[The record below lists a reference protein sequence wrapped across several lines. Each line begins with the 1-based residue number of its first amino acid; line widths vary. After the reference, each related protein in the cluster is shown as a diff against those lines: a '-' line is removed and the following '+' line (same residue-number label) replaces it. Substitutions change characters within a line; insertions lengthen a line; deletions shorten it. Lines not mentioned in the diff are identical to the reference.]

1 MNGTVSMAKIPPKS
15 KLKIT
20 VGENMKT
27 YIKNVTGAKEG
38 KYKEPQ
44 TLAYKEDGKKIE
56 LKAQE
61 AKETKLAKR
70 LSHRLVLVKEDEIKK
85 KKEVK

>member
-1 MNGTVSMAKIPPKS
+1 MKGTVSMVKIPDK
-15 KLKIT
+15 KYLNIT

-38 KYKEPQ
+38 KYKEAQ
-44 TLAYKEDGKKIE
+44 TLAYKENGKKIE

-61 AKETKLAKR
+61 AKETKLTKN
-70 LSHRLVLVKEDEIKK
+70 LSHRLVLVKEDEVKK